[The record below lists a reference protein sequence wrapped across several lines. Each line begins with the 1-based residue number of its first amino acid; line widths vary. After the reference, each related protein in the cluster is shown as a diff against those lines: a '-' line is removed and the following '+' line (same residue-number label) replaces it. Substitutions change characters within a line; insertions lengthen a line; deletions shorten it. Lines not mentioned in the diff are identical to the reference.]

1 MRAVAVA
8 ARRSASNVQ
17 SSAMTPRQP
26 SVPKAML
33 KEWSADPAPGPA
45 VLT

>member
-1 MRAVAVA
+1 VAAA
-8 ARRSASNVQ
+8 ARRTASNVQ

-33 KEWSADPAPGPA
+33 KERSADRRRGPA
-45 VLT
+45 VLP